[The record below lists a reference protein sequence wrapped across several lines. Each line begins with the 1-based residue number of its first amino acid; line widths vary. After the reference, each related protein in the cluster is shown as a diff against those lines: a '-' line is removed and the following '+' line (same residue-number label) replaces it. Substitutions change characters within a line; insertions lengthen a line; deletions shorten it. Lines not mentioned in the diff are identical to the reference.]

1 METHDRHYR
10 LSGAVE
16 RDLLCRLAETDPDP
30 DTDPDLEVIVF
41 KVKLA
46 GNQLLS
52 LYPNHDPT
60 DEQIKAVTR
69 AAGLPVTDEDIK
81 LHDDPMRQAVVLSGY
96 KIVGDEQIRAFLKN
110 VCVALRFDRQKVS
123 SD

>member
-1 METHDRHYR
+1 M
-10 LSGAVE
+10 A
-16 RDLLCRLAETDPDP
+16 
-30 DTDPDLEVIVF
+30 DTDPDLEVLVC

-46 GNQLLS
+46 GNQLRS
-52 LYPNHDPT
+52 LFPNHNPT

-69 AAGLPVTDEDIK
+69 AVGLPITDEDIK